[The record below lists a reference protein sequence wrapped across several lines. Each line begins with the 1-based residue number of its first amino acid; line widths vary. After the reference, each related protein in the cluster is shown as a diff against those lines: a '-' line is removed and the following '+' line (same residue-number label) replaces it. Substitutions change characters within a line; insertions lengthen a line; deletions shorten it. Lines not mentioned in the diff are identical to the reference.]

1 MNVTKSISN
10 LHVLTLVA
18 LCACGEAPD
27 SPAATTDG
35 GGTSEGGTP
44 AASGSASGGAVGSGS
59 QGAGGSGGS
68 GGAANGGSAG
78 DGAGGA
84 FVPGGAGGGGPA
96 YVLDCGAN
104 GVAIESA
111 GPPENRINYV
121 IVGDGYDATTVNTTY
136 LEHIETAM
144 AKRFSSPIGEP
155 YIRYRK
161 FVNICAIKL
170 VSPSNGIPGAL
181 HCTGDDESRL
191 AECDTRAADQALKA
205 NLPED
210 FEVDWH
216 AIVLN
221 NDRWWNTGSSWM
233 LWSGAHSEAAGAALH
248 EGGHGFHQ
256 LADEYCA
263 KATGAAC
270 GASMCSGSGDEYVEV
285 NSTGNCATTAGKWDK
300 WLGYDA
306 TDATGIQGTFIGS
319 RYVDSEQY
327 RPSSNSMMNSLFG
340 NNKNTSFN
348 PVSREKMIMDIWM
361 RVRPIDSTDPPA
373 GAVTDPAK
381 LAVNVIDSDVV
392 SVDWTL
398 DGKVIAT
405 DGGPV
410 YNVAAAGLASGT
422 HTIVAKA
429 YDNAGE
435 EWVRYRSGECLDPPP
450 STDPR
455 YYDPCWG
462 RDNWPRSQ
470 QTVTWTVTI
479 P

>member
-1 MNVTKSISN
+1 MMKSSFH
-10 LHVLTLVA
+10 LHLLSLMT

-27 SPAATTDG
+27 SPAAATNG
-35 GGTSEGGTP
+35 GGTSESST
-44 AASGSASGGAVGSGS
+44 SASGGAASSGATGSGAPGS
-59 QGAGGSGGS
+59 GGAGGAGSAAGSGPTGTGAGGS
-68 GGAANGGSAG
+68 
-78 DGAGGA
+78 
-84 FVPGGAGGGGPA
+84 FVPGGTGGGDSA

-136 LEHIETAM
+136 LEHIEEAM

-155 YIRYRK
+155 YGRYRK
-161 FVNICAIKL
+161 FVNICAVKL
-170 VSPSNGIPGAL
+170 VSRSNGIPGAL
-181 HCTGDDESRL
+181 GCTGDDESRL

-205 NLPED
+205 NLPEE

-221 NDRWWNTGSSWM
+221 NDRWWNTGSAWM
-233 LWSGAHSEAAGAALH
+233 LWSGGHGEAAGAALH

-263 KATGAAC
+263 KATGSAC
-270 GASMCSGSGDEYVEV
+270 GANTCSGSGTEYVEV
-285 NSTGNCATTAGKWDK
+285 NTTGNCTTTAGKWDK
-300 WLGYDA
+300 WLEYDA
-306 TDATGIQGTFIGS
+306 ADATGVQGTFIGS
-319 RYVDSEQY
+319 RYVDSGQY

-340 NNKNTSFN
+340 DNKNTSFN

-361 RVRPIDSTDPPA
+361 RIKPIDSADPPA
-373 GAVTDPAK
+373 GAVTDPAT
-381 LAVNVIDSDVV
+381 LAVKVIDPDVI

-398 DGKVIAT
+398 DGEVIAT

-422 HTIVAKA
+422 HTIVAEA

-435 EWVRYRSGECLDPPP
+435 ELVRYRSGECLDPPP
-450 STDPR
+450 STNPR

-462 RDNWPRSQ
+462 RDNWPRSRE
-470 QTVTWTVTI
+470 TVTWTVTI

>member
-1 MNVTKSISN
+1 MMKSRFH
-10 LHVLTLVA
+10 LHLLSLVA

-27 SPAATTDG
+27 SPAATADG
-35 GGTSEGGTP
+35 GGTPEGST
-44 AASGSASGGAVGSGS
+44 SASGGAASSGATGSG
-59 QGAGGSGGS
+59 APGSGGS
-68 GGAANGGSAG
+68 GGAGGAVQSG
-78 DGAGGA
+78 STGTGAGGS
-84 FVPGGAGGGGPA
+84 FVPGGTGGGDSA

-136 LEHIETAM
+136 LDHIEEAM

-155 YIRYRK
+155 YGRYRK
-161 FVNICAIKL
+161 FVNICAVKL
-170 VSPSNGIPGAL
+170 VSRSNGIPGAL
-181 HCTGDDESRL
+181 GCTGDDESRL

-221 NDRWWNTGSSWM
+221 NDRWWNTGSAWM
-233 LWSGAHSEAAGAALH
+233 LWSGGHGDAAGAALH

-263 KATGAAC
+263 KATGSAC
-270 GASMCSGSGDEYVEV
+270 GANTCSGSGTEYVEV
-285 NSTGNCATTAGKWDK
+285 NTTGNCTTTAGKWDK
-300 WLGYDA
+300 WLAYDA
-306 TDATGIQGTFIGS
+306 TDATGVQGTFVGS
-319 RYVDSEQY
+319 RYVDSGQY

-340 NNKNTSFN
+340 DNKNTSFN

-361 RVRPIDSTDPPA
+361 RIKPIDSADPPA
-373 GAVTDPAK
+373 GAVTDPAT
-381 LAVNVIDSDVV
+381 LAVKVIDPDVI

-398 DGKVIAT
+398 DGEVIAT

-435 EWVRYRSGECLDPPP
+435 ELVRYRSGECLDPPP
-450 STDPR
+450 STNPR
-455 YYDPCWG
+455 YIDPCWG

-470 QTVTWTVTI
+470 ETVTWTVTI

>member
-1 MNVTKSISN
+1 MKSSWR
-10 LHVLTLVA
+10 LRVSCLVA
-18 LCACGEAPD
+18 LCACGEAPG
-27 SPAATTDG
+27 SGTTTD
-35 GGTSEGGTP
+35 
-44 AASGSASGGAVGSGS
+44 SGSASEGGHL
-59 QGAGGSGGS
+59 
-68 GGAANGGSAG
+68 AAGGSAG
-78 DGAGGA
+78 DGAGGTGSPGSGGAGQGGSAGAGAGGA

-96 YVLDCGAN
+96 YVLDCGTN

-111 GPPENRINYV
+111 GPPENRVNYV
-121 IVGDGYDATTVNTTY
+121 IIGDGYDATAVNTTY
-136 LEHIETAM
+136 IEHIEAAM
-144 AKRFSSPIGEP
+144 ALRFSSPIGEP
-155 YIRYRK
+155 YSRYRK

-170 VSPSNGIPGAL
+170 VSPSNGVPGVL
-181 HCTGDDESRL
+181 GCTGDDESRL
-191 AECDTRAADQALKA
+191 ADCNTRAADDALAA
-205 NLPED
+205 NLPDD

-233 LWSGAHSEAAGAALH
+233 LWSGAHPEAPGAALH

-263 KATGAAC
+263 KATGSGC
-270 GASMCSGSGDEYVEV
+270 GANTCGGSGTEYVEV
-285 NSTGNCATTAGKWDK
+285 NSTADCTTTAGKWDK

-306 TDATGIQGTFIGS
+306 ADSTGLQGTFVGS
-319 RYVDSEQY
+319 RYVDGGQY

-340 NNKNTSFN
+340 GHKNTSFN

-373 GAVTDPAK
+373 GAVTAPAT
-381 LAVNVIDSDVV
+381 LAVNVIDPEVI

-398 DGKVIAT
+398 DGEVIAT

-410 YNVAAAGLASGT
+410 YNVAAAGLARGT
-422 HTIVAKA
+422 HTIVARA
-429 YDNAGE
+429 YDNVGE

-450 STDPR
+450 STNPR

-470 QTVTWTVTI
+470 ETVTWTVTI